1 MGVTDRATAPEIADH
16 ERLVEAMARG
26 DQAAL
31 SELYGLTVAKL
42 VGMARRI
49 LKDPADVEEV
59 VCDSYL
65 HAWRTVDQYRGHRGS
80 VIAWLMIICR
90 NRAIDRLRNNG
101 AGVRGRAT
109 DHGGCDAL
117 PDDAHTPLDLLLT
130 LERDH
135 AVHRAVAELS
145 PLRRELLALA
155 FFRGLTHPEIAADT
169 RLALGTVKS
178 HLRRA
183 MQVLRQRLPL

>member
-1 MGVTDRATAPEIADH
+1 MV
-16 ERLVEAMARG
+16 RG

-31 SELYGLTVAKL
+31 SELYGLTVTKL

-65 HAWRTVDQYRGHRGS
+65 HAWHTADQYRRQRGS
-80 VIAWLMIICR
+80 VVAWLMIICR
-90 NRAIDRLRNNG
+90 NRAIDRFRNNG
-101 AGVRGRAT
+101 IATGARSGGPPAVVPGVER
-109 DHGGCDAL
+109 
-117 PDDAHTPLDLLLT
+117 TPLDLLLT

-135 AVHRAVAELS
+135 TVHRAVAELS

-155 FFRGLTHPEIAADT
+155 FFHGLTHPEIAADT

-183 MQVLRQRLPL
+183 MHALRKRLPAPEPAGDPV

>member
-1 MGVTDRATAPEIADH
+1 MPGTE
-16 ERLVEAMARG
+16 
-26 DQAAL
+26 
-31 SELYGLTVAKL
+31 
-42 VGMARRI
+42 
-49 LKDPADVEEV
+49 
-59 VCDSYL
+59 
-65 HAWRTVDQYRGHRGS
+65 
-80 VIAWLMIICR
+80 
-90 NRAIDRLRNNG
+90 
-101 AGVRGRAT
+101 
-109 DHGGCDAL
+109 
-117 PDDAHTPLDLLLT
+117 HTPLDLLLT

-183 MQVLRQRLPL
+183 MNALRRRLPLDGTVNGDELV

>member
-1 MGVTDRATAPEIADH
+1 MGAAESSLDTDEC
-16 ERLVEAMARG
+16 ERLIAAMARG

-31 SELYGLTVAKL
+31 RTLHGLTVTKL
-42 VGMARRI
+42 FGMARRI

-59 VCDSYL
+59 VCDAYL
-65 HAWRTVDQYRGHRGS
+65 HAWRTAAQYRCHRGS
-80 VIAWLMIICR
+80 VVAWLMIICR
-90 NRAIDRLRNNG
+90 NRAIDRFRNNAVG
-101 AGVRGRAT
+101 LRGRDGARS
-109 DHGGCDAL
+109 DELADAQ
-117 PDDAHTPLDLLLT
+117 PSP
-130 LERDH
+130 LERLLMLEREH
-135 AVHRAVAELS
+135 AVQRAVAELP

-183 MQVLRQRLPL
+183 MHVLRKRLPAVDA